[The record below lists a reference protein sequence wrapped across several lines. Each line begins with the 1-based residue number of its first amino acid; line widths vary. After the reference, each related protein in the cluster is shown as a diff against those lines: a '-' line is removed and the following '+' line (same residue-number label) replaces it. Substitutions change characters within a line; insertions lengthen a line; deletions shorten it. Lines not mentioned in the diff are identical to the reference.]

1 MSVCACI
8 AFLVLRVS
16 LGDCAKIVG
25 SPPKYKSP
33 NVSCKCVRDGVSEL
47 DPLGTEKIDVR
58 LTHLGYV
65 STGSTRC
72 KITLT

>member
-33 NVSCKCVRDGVSEL
+33 NASCKCVRDGITEL
-47 DPLGTEKIDVR
+47 DPMGDRKD
-58 LTHLGYV
+58 
-65 STGSTRC
+65 
-72 KITLT
+72 